1 MPDTSKKIR
10 ILLVDDHPLIREG
23 IRACIEHAPHIQ
35 VVGEAGDGRE
45 AVQWALELAPDVV
58 VMDVNMPRLN
68 GLAATALLRQQRP
81 DARVLVLTL
90 HDQPEYLLEM
100 IRVGARGCLNKESQP
115 NDLIRAIEKVAAGEA
130 HFALEDTVR
139 FLRRYLPAPACA
151 LPSPTQALTAREREV
166 LTLIGQGL
174 TNREIAAQL
183 DVAVRT
189 VETHRERL
197 MRKLDLHDTAS
208 LRTYA
213 SAQELLMADGRDAA
227 CIGD

>member
-1 MPDTSKKIR
+1 MPDTPKTIR

-35 VVGEAGDGRE
+35 IVGEAGDGRE
-45 AVQWALELAPDVV
+45 AVQRALELAPDVV

-81 DARVLVLTL
+81 DARVLMLTL
-90 HDQPEYLLEM
+90 HDQSEYLLEM

-139 FLRRYLPAPACA
+139 FLRRYLPAPACV
-151 LPSPTQALTAREREV
+151 LPPPIQALTEREREV
-166 LTLIGQGL
+166 LALIGRGL
-174 TNREIAAQL
+174 TNREISTQL

-208 LRTYA
+208 LRAYA
-213 SAQELLMADGRDAA
+213 SAQELLAADGPNAG
-227 CIGD
+227 CIGN